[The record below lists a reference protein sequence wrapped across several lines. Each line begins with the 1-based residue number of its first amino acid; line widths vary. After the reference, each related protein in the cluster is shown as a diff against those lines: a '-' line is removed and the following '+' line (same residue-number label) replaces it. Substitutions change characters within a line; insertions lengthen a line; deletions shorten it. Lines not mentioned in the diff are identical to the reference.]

1 MYCKLLTSI
10 LIEPASI
17 VITELLVILFAIRSM
32 TTRKSLGDKLKNVT
46 IGTETDDGTA
56 DEWAT
61 WLDLE
66 SNNYWQDTITL

>member
-1 MYCKLLTSI
+1 
-10 LIEPASI
+10 
-17 VITELLVILFAIRSM
+17 M